1 MKKLF
6 FDIET
11 ICADESLRDYFQAEY
26 DKKLVHEQDFDDFF
40 SRSALDGNF
49 GRIFC
54 IGYAIN
60 DGPLECICEDTEAGT
75 LKKFWGIAKDTD
87 LFIGHNIME
96 FDLRFILKRSIINKV
111 KPTRG
116 LSFARYRNAPIY
128 DTMRE
133 WDCWG
138 FGMTSLD
145 KLSKILGFE
154 TSKGEMNGGK
164 VTEAFRNGEKDKICE
179 YCKQDVRLTR
189 QVYNKMN
196 FIEEENKLIS

>member
-11 ICADESLRDYFQAEY
+11 ICADDIHKEFFQAEY
-26 DKKLVHEQDFDDFF
+26 DKKLVHEQDFDEFF

-49 GRIFC
+49 GRVFC

-60 DGPLECICEDTEAGT
+60 DGPLECVCDESEAKT
-75 LKKFWGIAKDTD
+75 LEKFWEIAKDVD
-87 LFIGHNIME
+87 LFIGHNVLD
-96 FDLRFILKRSIINKV
+96 FDLKFILKRSIINKI
-111 KPTRG
+111 KPTKN
-116 LSFARYRNAPIY
+116 LSFARYRSNPIY

-138 FGMTSLD
+138 QGMTSLD
-145 KLSKILGFE
+145 KLARALDLE
-154 TSKGEMNGGK
+154 TSKGEMNGAK
-164 VTEAFRNGEKDKICE
+164 VTEAYRNGEKDKICE

-196 FIEEENKLIS
+196 FIEESNKLI